1 MRLKDKLIEAG
12 YTWEEAEELL
22 WQQAQDQADAQR
34 DQQMLEEYER
44 TENAKRLED
53 WSKA

>member
-1 MRLKDKLIEAG
+1 MRLKDKLIEDG

-34 DQQMLEEYER
+34 ERELEEELR
-44 TENAKRLED
+44 EKESTK
-53 WSKA
+53 